1 MCSAGGGRRVSGGW
15 PLVALLG
22 AALLVGGA
30 PLYDALP
37 HWWAA
42 LEREFGWPRRQLAL
56 PWSITGYIAPGLAVY
71 LATGWLS
78 DRVGPRP
85 VVVAGLLILAGA
97 WAFFGLAQNLGMYYG
112 AFAFLMVGAAFGGW
126 VPVTAILGR
135 RFARRRATAIAAAS
149 MVAPVGAVGVEP
161 IIAWGVNLDD
171 GGMGWRLTAI
181 AVGGCALL
189 VGAAVFARRR
199 GRLGDAGLPADGD
212 APAGQSGR
220 STAQALRTRAFWFIV
235 AGSALAAYSAMGF
248 STIIRW
254 LGPEN
259 NFTPSELGNILSIE
273 SPVSIAFYLVGGLAG
288 DRVAKHKAMAVF
300 ALLPA
305 AGLAAAVFI
314 GGLPGLYLCSI
325 LLGMGTGGLYP
336 LYAAILADY
345 FWMDSFGKILG
356 LSIVLSELPVSFAGA
371 WVIAIYH
378 TLGSYPVTLLLLSA
392 LALLGAFL
400 FLKAH
405 PPRPA
410 SNLPLRFVTPR

>member
-1 MCSAGGGRRVSGGW
+1 MLGGW

-37 HWWAA
+37 YWWAA

-71 LATGWLS
+71 LAAGWLS
-78 DRVGPRP
+78 DRVGARP
-85 VVVAGLLILAGA
+85 VVVAGLIILAGA
-97 WAFFGLAQNLGMYYG
+97 WAFFGLAQNLAMYYE

-126 VPVTAILGR
+126 IPVTAILGR

-149 MVAPVGAVGVEP
+149 MVAPVGAVGVAP
-161 IIAWGVNLDD
+161 VIAWGVNLDD
-171 GGMGWRLTAI
+171 GGMGWRLTAF
-181 AVGGCALL
+181 AVGGCALI

-199 GRLGDAGLPADGD
+199 GRPGDTYPSADGD
-212 APAGQSGR
+212 APAGQGGR
-220 STAQALRTRAFWFIV
+220 STVQALRTRAFWFIV
-235 AGSALAAYSAMGF
+235 LGSALAAYSAIGF

-259 NFTPSELGNILSIE
+259 NFTPSELGNILSID

-305 AGLAAAVFI
+305 AGLAATVFI

-325 LLGMGTGGLYP
+325 LMGMGTGGLYP

-345 FWMDSFGKILG
+345 FGMDSFGKILG
-356 LSIVLSELPVSFAGA
+356 LFILLSGLPVSFAGA

-378 TLGSYPVTLLLLSA
+378 TLGSYSITFLLLSA

-405 PPRPA
+405 PPRSADTIPA
-410 SNLPLRFVTPR
+410 CC